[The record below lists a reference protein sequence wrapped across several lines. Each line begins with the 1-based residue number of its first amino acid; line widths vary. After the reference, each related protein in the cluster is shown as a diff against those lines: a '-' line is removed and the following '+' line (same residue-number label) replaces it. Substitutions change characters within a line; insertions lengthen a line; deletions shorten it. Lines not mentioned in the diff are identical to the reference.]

1 MNRNFSF
8 CFLWLALAISAL
20 AISALPQS
28 AFADEPKRDG
38 PWLVEQKVGGPYIQT
53 AELTLHPQS
62 EPKPALKYRL
72 VPDPFDLLE
81 GNSAIYYL
89 KAMGFIEQT
98 PAANK
103 LQEFRDKYRKQAT
116 EQGVQI
122 YNLPPYSWLDMS
134 PKELPIEE
142 VKQYLSYSS
151 FQIPFIAEA
160 TRRPQFTLDRNMRS
174 IEQPIA
180 YLLPEIQN
188 IRELARTQSIRCRIA
203 LAENRMADA
212 IAIQQQQVTLAN
224 HLGNDEFIVSNL
236 VGAAI
241 LGIAMQDMLYVLQQ
255 PDAPN
260 LYWAFASLPEPI
272 ISSER
277 SLSFERQFLTLQVKA
292 LSEVNE
298 TPRPSGFWQDF
309 IDRILP
315 QLKGLE
321 IEGFSLG
328 SDDPQLLRASL
339 VTYIAAAYPGAKRY
353 LLEELKMDR
362 KLVDSY
368 PTAQVVFLAAK
379 RYHDRS
385 ADDAFKW
392 FHIPHAQ
399 AQRLPAF
406 KQVDEQRE
414 VASRRLGWAS
424 AASDLMLPAV
434 NAFRTAQT
442 RSQQQIALLQTVEAI
457 RMYAAAN
464 ASKLPAS
471 LSDLTYPAPN
481 DPFTGQPFSYKV
493 DGEQALLSGKPTP
506 HLQYR
511 FKLSITK

>member
-1 MNRNFSF
+1 MNRNFLIS
-8 CFLWLALAISAL
+8 CLWLALAIHAQ
-20 AISALPQS
+20 PQS
-28 AFADEPKRDG
+28 SFADDPQRNG
-38 PWLVEQKVGGPYIQT
+38 PWLVEQKAGGPYIHT
-53 AELTLHPQS
+53 AELALHPQA

-72 VPDPFDLLE
+72 VPDQFDLLE

-89 KAMGFIEQT
+89 KAMGFLEQSQ
-98 PAANK
+98 PAK
-103 LQEFRDKYRKQAT
+103 MLQEFRDKYREQAS
-116 EQGVQI
+116 EQGVRI
-122 YNLPPYSWLDMS
+122 DSLPPYSWEDMS
-134 PKELPIEE
+134 PKELPVEE

-151 FQIPFIAEA
+151 FQIPLIAEA
-160 TRRPQFTLDRNMRS
+160 TRRPEFTLDRNIRS

-188 IRELARTQSIRCRIA
+188 IRELARTQSMRCRIA
-203 LAENRMADA
+203 IAENRMADA
-212 IAIQQQQVTLAN
+212 LAIQQQQITLAN

-241 LGIAMQDMLYVLQQ
+241 LGIAVQDMLYVLQQ

-260 LYWAFASLPEPI
+260 LYWAFASLPTPI
-272 ISSER
+272 ISSEQ
-277 SLSFERQFLTLQVKA
+277 SLSFERQFLSLQVKA
-292 LSEVNE
+292 LNEVNE

-315 QLKGLE
+315 QLKGFE
-321 IEGFSLG
+321 VEGFSFG
-328 SDDPQLLRASL
+328 SDDPQVTRASF
-339 VTYIAAAYPGAKRY
+339 VTYIAAAYPSAKRY

-379 RYHDRS
+379 QYHARS
-385 ADDAFKW
+385 ADEAFKW
-392 FHIPHAQ
+392 FHIPYDQ

-406 KQVDEQRE
+406 KQFDEQRTI
-414 VASRRLGWAS
+414 ASRRLGWAS

-434 NAFRTAQT
+434 NAFRAAQT
-442 RSQQQIALLQTVEAI
+442 RSQQQVALLQTVEAI

-464 ASKLPAS
+464 ASKLPVS
-471 LSDLTYPAPN
+471 LSELPYPAPN

-493 DGEQALLSGKPTP
+493 DGDQALLSGEPTP
-506 HLQYR
+506 QLQYR
-511 FKLSITK
+511 FKLSIAK